1 MDIDALKA
9 GWKKTSGLSAE
20 EQSHFDRL
28 PALLQ
33 GKTTDMIT
41 VTRRQYER
49 VITVLL
55 GSMVVA
61 TLAMPL
67 LTDGFT
73 YPGSPQGFV
82 KMMFLYQLI
91 VLFYWAKLR
100 TVNHLTLSDSI
111 PERLEQLLTMFRRGL
126 RTEII
131 FIVSLLLGIVFVGR
145 FFYGKGLSGLR
156 APDVVTAFALSV
168 VFTGAMLWFVRK
180 RYRAKIEE
188 LKTYLQEYRQAQ
200 VYGVVLIVSTFAWI
214 YGTYL

>member
-9 GWKKTSGLSAE
+9 GWKKNSGLSAE

-41 VTRRQYER
+41 VTKRQYER

-82 KMMFLYQLI
+82 KMMF
-91 VLFYWAKLR
+91 YWAKLR

-111 PERLEQLLTMFRRGL
+111 PERLEQLLTMFRQGL
-126 RTEII
+126 RTEIL

-145 FFYGKGLSGLR
+145 FFYGKGLSGLW
-156 APDVVTAFALSV
+156 APDVLTAFALSV
-168 VFTGAMLWFVRK
+168 VFTGALLWFVRK

-188 LKTYLQEYRQAQ
+188 LKTYLREYRQAQ
-200 VYGVVLIVSTFAWI
+200 VYGVALIVSTFAWI

>member
-1 MDIDALKA
+1 
-9 GWKKTSGLSAE
+9 
-20 EQSHFDRL
+20 
-28 PALLQ
+28 
-33 GKTTDMIT
+33 
-41 VTRRQYER
+41 
-49 VITVLL
+49 
-55 GSMVVA
+55 
-61 TLAMPL
+61 
-67 LTDGFT
+67 
-73 YPGSPQGFV
+73 V
-82 KMMFLYQLI
+82 KMMFRSQLI

-131 FIVSLLLGIVFVGR
+131 FIMSLLLGIVFVGR
-145 FFYGKGLSGLR
+145 FFYGKGLSGLW
-156 APDVVTAFALSV
+156 APDVLTAFALSI